1 MNLTN
6 FPSFSD
12 FIVIFGST
20 SHHYTAVSTM
30 KSKAD
35 GGRVV
40 ESRGNHIWIAPD
52 LKPAQMLMLMLVL
65 MLCRAGIGGSCFELV
80 KGGLPAPAAS
90 EPTPIHSLQWPH
102 VYTIALCI
110 TIWLNICGSWLCG
123 IILDIWSST
132 SWSRKPRSSLVK
144 TVVLG
149 IIHCPHQRS

>member
-6 FPSFSD
+6 LPSFSD

-80 KGGLPAPAAS
+80 KGGCQHPLLLNQHPFILFNGRTCTLLLTAS
-90 EPTPIHSLQWPH
+90 QFDWLFLILD
-102 VYTIALCI
+102 YAL
-110 TIWLNICGSWLCG
+110 L
-123 IILDIWSST
+123 LDIWSST
-132 SWSRKPRSSLVK
+132 YWSRKPRSSLVK